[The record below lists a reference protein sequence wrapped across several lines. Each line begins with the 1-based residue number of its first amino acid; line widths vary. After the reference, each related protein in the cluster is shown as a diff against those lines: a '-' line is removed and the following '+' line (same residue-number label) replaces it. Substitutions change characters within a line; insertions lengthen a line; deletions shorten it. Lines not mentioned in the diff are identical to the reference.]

1 MQTTDWPKKIG
12 EILFKRSVL
21 IIYQSIYK
29 NGRPA
34 IFLEEDGLPFA
45 TLSVNLPEHPLKEG
59 EFFVKNWFENQEIA
73 PYVLEYTGLFEDTEI
88 AVDTGHVKAPIWR
101 FKKEE

>member
-1 MQTTDWPKKIG
+1 MKHDWPKKIG

-29 NGRPA
+29 NGRAA

-59 EFFVKNWFENQEIA
+59 EFPVKNWFENEEVT
-73 PYVLEYTGLFEDTEI
+73 PFVLEHTELFEDTGKT
-88 AVDTGHVKAPIWR
+88 VPTGHVQAPIWR
-101 FKKEE
+101 FKKEA